1 MKRIITGA
9 TGLVGKRLVAHWLAQ
24 KVEAQKIEAQK
35 IEVVV
40 VGRSKAKLTALFG
53 DRVQALE
60 WNELNTAVLANAEVV
75 VNLAGEG
82 LAEKRW
88 SEERKRVILES
99 RLDTTSL
106 LVKLLAPLK
115 QEAPALFSA
124 SAIGVYGLQAQ
135 TGADLPPRLDESMV
149 INFDTSNDFLSR
161 VARAWEKATLPAKE
175 SGVRVVNMRFGV
187 VLAREGGAL
196 PQLARPFYFYMG
208 GPIASG
214 QQAVSWVSIE
224 DLIAAIDFLLKH
236 TEISGPVNI
245 VAPGAVSQREL
256 AGALGEA
263 LHRPAFMPM
272 PALALQILV
281 GEMANELLIEGQN
294 IYPQRLLQ
302 AGFHFSAPYIQTAL
316 QKIYS

>member
-9 TGLVGKRLVAHWLAQ
+9 TGLVGKRLVEHWLAQ
-24 KVEAQKIEAQK
+24 QVEI
-35 IEVVV
+35 VV
-40 VGRSKAKLTALFG
+40 VGRSKEKLKALFG
-53 DRVQALE
+53 DRVKALE
-60 WNELNTAVLANAEVV
+60 WNELNTATLSNAEVV

-88 SEERKRVILES
+88 NEERKRVILES

-115 QEAPALFSA
+115 QDAPALFNA

-135 TGADLPPRLDESMV
+135 CGADLPPRLEETSV
-149 INFDTSNDFLSR
+149 IDFDSSNDFLSR
-161 VARAWEKATLPAKE
+161 VGRAWEKATLPAKE
-175 SGVRVVNMRFGV
+175 SGARVVNMRFGV
-187 VLAREGGAL
+187 ILAKEGGAL
-196 PQLARPFYFYMG
+196 PQLARPFYFFMG

-214 QQAVSWVSIE
+214 QQAVSWVYIE

-236 TEISGPVNI
+236 PEISGPVNI
-245 VAPGAVSQREL
+245 VAPGAVSQGEL
-256 AGALGEA
+256 AKALGEA

-281 GEMANELLIEGQN
+281 GEMANELLIEGQHV
-294 IYPQRLLQ
+294 YPQRLLQ

-316 QKIYS
+316 QKVYS